1 MRAPRLPRPVLTTLA
16 LARAAGALAL
26 LVLAGCATTQRIEAA
41 GDVHAL
47 MIAIR
52 DDDRAAFDAHVD
64 REALERQLES
74 RILERTQGPEA
85 GDAARS
91 LGAMLARPLS
101 RLAGE
106 ALLRPTVF
114 RAVAEYYGY
123 KPDRPI
129 PSQFEI
135 AAALRALPDGRVCA
149 DRKKGGPCVI
159 SFSDEGGTWRLVSFD
174 GDLSQLK
181 LPE

>member
-1 MRAPRLPRPVLTTLA
+1 MRVWRLPRPGLTTLA
-16 LARAAGALAL
+16 LAALAAA
-26 LVLAGCATTQRIEAA
+26 LAACATTERLSAA
-41 GDVHAL
+41 SDVHAL

-74 RILERTQGPEA
+74 RILERTQAPEA
-85 GDAARS
+85 SDAARA
-91 LGAMLARPLS
+91 LGAVLARPLS

-106 ALLRPTVF
+106 ALLRPKVF
-114 RAVAEYYGY
+114 RDVAEYYGY
-123 KPDRPI
+123 QPDRPI
-129 PSQFEI
+129 PSQFAI

-149 DRKKGGPCVI
+149 ARKKGGPCVI
-159 SFSDEGGTWRLVSFD
+159 SFAEEGGAWRLVSFD